1 MDGKER
7 LGLLDFFSELTDPR
21 DGPAL
26 RHPLENI
33 IAIAICAVICGA
45 DSWVEVEEFGQ
56 GRYDWFSKFLDLSS
70 GIPAHDTFG
79 RFFARLDPAEFT
91 RCFVD
96 WSRTIANLTPGQ
108 VIAIDGKTV
117 RRSYDHFAGKE
128 AIHLVSAW
136 VSANHVALGQVK
148 VDAKSNEITAIP
160 ALLELLSISG
170 CVVTIDAMGCQ
181 KQIAAQ
187 IAAQGGDYVLAVKG
201 NQPQLRARVE
211 LMFRHSQTQPAGIHS
226 EQAEEVDKGHGRIEK
241 RTCTVLDIRDW
252 RYYVDTDRQWD
263 RLSTLVRVVGQRQVQ
278 GARSEETRYYI
289 SSLPCDA
296 PCLLEAVRHHWGIE
310 NGLHWVLDIAFREDE
325 CRLRKG
331 DGAENFGLLRRL
343 ALNLLRNERTSRLGI
358 KTKRRKAGWNDAYL
372 WRVLNS

>member
-1 MDGKER
+1 M
-7 LGLLDFFSELTDPR
+7 LF
-21 DGPAL
+21 
-26 RHPLENI
+26 
-33 IAIAICAVICGA
+33 
-45 DSWVEVEEFGQ
+45 
-56 GRYDWFSKFLDLSS
+56 
-70 GIPAHDTFG
+70 
-79 RFFARLDPAEFT
+79 
-91 RCFVD
+91 
-96 WSRTIANLTPGQ
+96 
-108 VIAIDGKTV
+108 
-117 RRSYDHFAGKE
+117 RS
-128 AIHLVSAW
+128 SAW
-136 VSANHVALGQVK
+136 VSANRVALGQVK

-372 WRVLNS
+372 RSEERRVG